1 MPTAPHPAPAATA
14 IGAVRHENFAYQR
27 APMIVYWELTTA
39 CGLACRHCR
48 AEAVRQATPGELTT
62 RQALAVL
69 DQIIGFGRSSTGEH
83 SGDPLPHIVMTGG
96 DPLRRADLD
105 ELITAATDR
114 GIGVS
119 LAPAVT
125 PLLSRSRLEE
135 LKELGVQA
143 ISLSLDGSTSE
154 LHDGV
159 RQVPGT
165 FDATFAALDV
175 ATEVGMPVQV
185 NTLVTADT
193 LPDIPAVYELLRTR
207 TLMTW
212 SLFFLISTGRG
223 TQLREASPGEAER
236 LMRWLGGIAHDAPFQ
251 VRTTEATHYR
261 RVAATR
267 FEKAGRSAA
276 EIEAMPM
283 ARGFGI
289 RDGNGIVFISHKG
302 EVTPSGFLPL
312 AVGNVKERSLVELYR
327 DDPTMRS
334 LRDPAGFKGRCGECE
349 YHLWCGGSRARAY
362 AWTGDPLE
370 SDPLCPYQ
378 PGTRTTALTAAR

>member
-1 MPTAPHPAPAATA
+1 MTVAPPQPPAASA

-48 AEAVRQATPGELTT
+48 AEAVRQPLPGELTT
-62 RQALAVL
+62 RQAIAVL
-69 DQIIGFGRSSTGEH
+69 DQVTGF
-83 SGDPLPHIVMTGG
+83 GDPLPHIVMTGG

-105 ELITAATDR
+105 ELIAAATAR

-125 PLLSRSRLEE
+125 PLLNRDRIEGLREA
-135 LKELGVQA
+135 GVQA
-143 ISLSLDGSTSE
+143 ISLSLDGSTADA
-154 LHDGV
+154 HDGV

-165 FDATFAALDV
+165 FDATMELLEVAAD
-175 ATEVGMPVQV
+175 AGMPVQV

-193 LPDIPAVYELLRTR
+193 LPDIPAVYELLRAH

-223 TQLREASPGEAER
+223 TQLREPSPGDTEK
-236 LMRWLGGIAHDAPFQ
+236 LMRWLLGIGREAPFR
-251 VRTTEATHYR
+251 VRTTEATHFR
-261 RVAATR
+261 RVTAMR
-267 FEKAGRSAA
+267 LEKAGHTAA

-283 ARGFGI
+283 ARSYGI
-289 RDGNGIVFISHKG
+289 RDGNGIVFVSHTG
-302 EVTPSGFLPL
+302 DVTPSGFLPL
-312 AVGNVKERSLVELYR
+312 PVGNVKTRSLVDLYR
-327 DDPTMRS
+327 DAPVMRA
-334 LRDPAGFKGRCGECE
+334 LREPEGFKGRCGECE
-349 YHLWCGGSRARAY
+349 YHRWCGGSRARAY
-362 AWTGDPLE
+362 AHTGDPLE

-378 PGTRTTALTAAR
+378 PGSRTVAV

>member
-1 MPTAPHPAPAATA
+1 MTVAPPQPPAATA

-48 AEAVRQATPGELTT
+48 AEAVRQPLPGELTT

-69 DQIIGFGRSSTGEH
+69 DQITGF
-83 SGDPLPHIVMTGG
+83 GDPLPHIVMTGG
-96 DPLRRADLD
+96 DPLRRVDLD
-105 ELITAATDR
+105 ELIAAANAR

-125 PLLSRSRLEE
+125 PLLSRARLESLRE
-135 LKELGVQA
+135 AGVQA
-143 ISLSLDGSTSE
+143 ISLSLDGSTAGA
-154 LHDGV
+154 HDGV

-165 FDATFAALDV
+165 FDATMELLDV
-175 ATEVGMPVQV
+175 CAEVGMPVQV

-193 LPDIPAVYELLRTR
+193 LPDVPAVYELLRTR

-223 TQLREASPGEAER
+223 TQLLEPSPGDTER
-236 LMRWLGGIAHDAPFQ
+236 LMRWLLTIGRDAPFV
-251 VRTTEATHYR
+251 VRTTEATHFR
-261 RVAATR
+261 RVAAMR
-267 FEKAGRSAA
+267 HEKAGRTAA
-276 EIEAMPM
+276 EIEALPM
-283 ARGFGI
+283 ARSFGI
-289 RDGNGIVFISHKG
+289 RDGNGIVFVSHTG
-302 EVTPSGFLPL
+302 DVTPSGFLPL
-312 AVGNVKERSLVELYR
+312 AVGNVKTQSLVDLYR
-327 DDPTMRS
+327 DHETMRA
-334 LRDPAGFKGRCGECE
+334 LRDPDGFKGRCGECE

-362 AWTGDPLE
+362 AHTGDPLE

-378 PGTRTTALTAAR
+378 PGSRTVTV

>member
-1 MPTAPHPAPAATA
+1 MTVAPTHPSAATA

-27 APMIVYWELTTA
+27 SPMIVYWELTTA

-48 AEAVRQATPGELTT
+48 AEAVRQPLPGELTT

-69 DQIIGFGRSSTGEH
+69 DQIQGF
-83 SGDPLPHIVMTGG
+83 GDPLPHVVMTGG

-105 ELITAATDR
+105 LLIDAATER

-125 PLLSRSRLEE
+125 PLLNRDRLEGLRE
-135 LKELGVQA
+135 SGVQA
-143 ISLSLDGSTSE
+143 ISLSLDGSTPA

-165 FDATFAALDV
+165 FEATMELLDV
-175 ATEVGMPVQV
+175 AAAVGMPVQV

-193 LPDIPAVYELLRTR
+193 IGDMPAIFELLRTR

-223 TQLREASPGEAER
+223 TQLQEPSPGETEK
-236 LMRWLGGIAHDAPFQ
+236 LMRWLLGIAREAPFM

-261 RVAATR
+261 RVAAMR
-267 FEKAGRSAA
+267 HEKAGRTAA
-276 EIEAMPM
+276 EIEALPM
-283 ARGFGI
+283 ARSFGI
-289 RDGNGIVFISHKG
+289 RDGNGIVFISHLG
-302 EVTPSGFLPL
+302 DVTPSGFLPL
-312 AVGNVKERSLVELYR
+312 AVGNVKERSIVDLYR
-327 DDPTMRS
+327 DDPTMRA
-334 LRDPAGFKGRCGECE
+334 LRDPAGFTGRCGDCE

-362 AWTGDPLE
+362 AHTGDPLE

-378 PGTRTTALTAAR
+378 PGSRTVAL